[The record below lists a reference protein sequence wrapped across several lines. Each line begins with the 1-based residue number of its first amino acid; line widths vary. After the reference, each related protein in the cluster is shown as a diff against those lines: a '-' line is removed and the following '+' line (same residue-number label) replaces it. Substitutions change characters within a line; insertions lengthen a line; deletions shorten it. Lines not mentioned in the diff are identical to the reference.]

1 VVERQE
7 GWARIR
13 TADDYTGWTPLSA
26 LLPGKAYAASG
37 RVAEVASLFAHIYR
51 ERSVTAHAPLLTVPF
66 ESRLEVVAEPS
77 DQARW
82 LQVRLPDDR
91 SGWVQAGDVAFDA
104 KPLSI
109 PEMIEFSKRFLGLPY
124 TWGGTSSFGYDCSG
138 FAQMLCRRR
147 GILMPRD
154 AQPQADWSGV
164 DARRAQGPEAGRPA
178 LFRRLGE
185 EDHPH
190 RRVFGRRQVHRRHHL
205 ADAHGADR
213 RFERRPLVAA
223 AGGDAESEMNRRNFL
238 RTAAVAPAGPLLA
251 APPGP
256 SIETKILRLNLQH
269 TWTTT
274 MSSSQYRDTLHV
286 AYTRDGITGH
296 GEGAPIVRYHEDAE
310 SARKAV
316 ESVRALL
323 LSANPMQ
330 FAKVMAEVFRRVPG
344 EWAGKAAIDIALMDW
359 VGQKLGI
366 PLYTY
371 FGLDP
376 KDTPLTTFSIGI
388 DTPEITKQK
397 TREAADFPILKVK
410 VGLATDEPTIEA
422 VRSVTKKPL
431 RVDANEGWKDKE
443 EAVRKINWLEKMGV
457 EFIEQ
462 PMPAEMI
469 EETRWVRGRVHIPII
484 ADEACQRASDI
495 PKLKDAFDGVNV
507 KLDKSGGMLEAYRMI
522 QIAKA
527 LGMKTMLGCMVSSS
541 VSVTAA
547 AHLSPLVDYADLD
560 GNLLISN
567 DPFRGVLV
575 EKGKL
580 VLPKGAGLGLTRA

>member
-1 VVERQE
+1 
-7 GWARIR
+7 
-13 TADDYTGWTPLSA
+13 
-26 LLPGKAYAASG
+26 
-37 RVAEVASLFAHIYR
+37 
-51 ERSVTAHAPLLTVPF
+51 
-66 ESRLEVVAEPS
+66 
-77 DQARW
+77 
-82 LQVRLPDDR
+82 
-91 SGWVQAGDVAFDA
+91 
-104 KPLSI
+104 
-109 PEMIEFSKRFLGLPY
+109 
-124 TWGGTSSFGYDCSG
+124 
-138 FAQMLCRRR
+138 
-147 GILMPRD
+147 
-154 AQPQADWSGV
+154 
-164 DARRAQGPEAGRPA
+164 
-178 LFRRLGE
+178 
-185 EDHPH
+185 
-190 RRVFGRRQVHRRHHL
+190 
-205 ADAHGADR
+205 
-213 RFERRPLVAA
+213 
-223 AGGDAESEMNRRNFL
+223 MNRRNFL
-238 RTAAVAPAGPLLA
+238 RTAAAAPALA
-251 APPGP
+251 TPPVA
-256 SIETKILRLNLQH
+256 SLETKILRLNLQH

-274 MSSSQYRDTLHV
+274 MSSSQYRDTLYV
-286 AYTRDGITGH
+286 AYARDGITGH

-310 SARKAV
+310 GARNAV

-376 KDTPLTTFSIGI
+376 KDAPLTTFSIGI

-422 VRSVTKKPL
+422 VRSVTSKPL

-469 EETRWVRGRVHIPII
+469 EETRWVRGRVHMPII

-547 AHLSPLVDYADLD
+547 AQLSPLVDYADLD

-580 VLPKGAGLGLTRA
+580 VLPGGAGLGLRAA

>member
-1 VVERQE
+1 
-7 GWARIR
+7 
-13 TADDYTGWTPLSA
+13 
-26 LLPGKAYAASG
+26 
-37 RVAEVASLFAHIYR
+37 
-51 ERSVTAHAPLLTVPF
+51 
-66 ESRLEVVAEPS
+66 
-77 DQARW
+77 
-82 LQVRLPDDR
+82 
-91 SGWVQAGDVAFDA
+91 
-104 KPLSI
+104 
-109 PEMIEFSKRFLGLPY
+109 
-124 TWGGTSSFGYDCSG
+124 
-138 FAQMLCRRR
+138 
-147 GILMPRD
+147 
-154 AQPQADWSGV
+154 
-164 DARRAQGPEAGRPA
+164 
-178 LFRRLGE
+178 
-185 EDHPH
+185 
-190 RRVFGRRQVHRRHHL
+190 
-205 ADAHGADR
+205 
-213 RFERRPLVAA
+213 
-223 AGGDAESEMNRRNFL
+223 MNRRSFVKAA
-238 RTAAVAPAGPLLA
+238 AAVSAATSAAQPSPP
-251 APPGP
+251 APPAP
-256 SIETKILRLNLQH
+256 PALETRIVRLNLRH

-274 MSSSQYRDTLHV
+274 MSSSQYRDTLHT
-286 AYTRDGITGH
+286 AFTREGITGH

-310 SARKAV
+310 GARKAV

-397 TREAADFPILKVK
+397 TLEAADFPILKVK

-522 QIAKA
+522 QVAKA

-541 VSVTAA
+541 VTVTAA

-567 DPFRGVLV
+567 DPFRGVVV

-580 VLPKGAGLGLTRA
+580 VLPGGAGLGLTGA

>member
-1 VVERQE
+1 
-7 GWARIR
+7 
-13 TADDYTGWTPLSA
+13 
-26 LLPGKAYAASG
+26 
-37 RVAEVASLFAHIYR
+37 
-51 ERSVTAHAPLLTVPF
+51 
-66 ESRLEVVAEPS
+66 
-77 DQARW
+77 
-82 LQVRLPDDR
+82 
-91 SGWVQAGDVAFDA
+91 
-104 KPLSI
+104 
-109 PEMIEFSKRFLGLPY
+109 
-124 TWGGTSSFGYDCSG
+124 
-138 FAQMLCRRR
+138 
-147 GILMPRD
+147 
-154 AQPQADWSGV
+154 
-164 DARRAQGPEAGRPA
+164 
-178 LFRRLGE
+178 
-185 EDHPH
+185 
-190 RRVFGRRQVHRRHHL
+190 
-205 ADAHGADR
+205 
-213 RFERRPLVAA
+213 
-223 AGGDAESEMNRRNFL
+223 MNRRNFFK
-238 RTAAVAPAGPLLA
+238 TAAAGGCMAAGPASHGAGGTELTA
-251 APPGP
+251 
-256 SIETKILRLNLQH
+256 KIVRLNLQH

-274 MSSSQYRDTLHV
+274 MSSSQYRDTLHTS
-286 AYTRDGITGH
+286 YTRDGITGH

-310 SARKAV
+310 GARKAV
-316 ESVRALL
+316 ESVRGMV
-323 LSANPMQ
+323 LSASPMQ
-330 FAKVMAEVFRRVPG
+330 FSKLMAEVFHRV
-344 EWAGKAAIDIALMDW
+344 EDNWAGKAAIDIALMDW

-366 PLYTY
+366 PIYTY

-397 TREAADFPILKVK
+397 TREAADYPILKVK

-443 EAVRKINWLEKMGV
+443 EAVRKINWLEKQGV

-462 PMPAEMI
+462 PLPAGMI
-469 EETRWVRGRVHIPII
+469 EETRWIRSRVHIPII

-507 KLDKSGGMLEAYRMI
+507 KLDKSGGILEAHRMI

-567 DPFRGVLV
+567 DPFHGVRV

-580 VLPKGAGLGLTRA
+580 ILPLKPGLGLTPA